1 MAQNDEG
8 EFELVIGNRQLLLVF
23 GVLLVLLG
31 VLFTMGYLIGKNNP
45 SKEAIAAANNRQVP
59 ILGGSGTGTPSSSPI
74 IVDPGKQ
81 AEGTPSRSATELFER
96 ATSKEAPPKEVV
108 KQDPLP
114 EVPKV
119 PKETEK
125 KKEEPKKE
133 AKKEP
138 PAEPKVV
145 AEKKPEAKPVASAP
159 AGVVA
164 NPGAGTYVQVVAV
177 DLEGANSWVGTLR
190 GKSFSAMVAPGPNDK
205 LYRVLIGP
213 IKDKEALAQTKI
225 DLEKLGVKGAFIKK
239 Y

>member
-1 MAQNDEG
+1 MAHNDEG

-45 SKEAIAAANNRQVP
+45 SKEAITAANNRQVP
-59 ILGGSGTGTPSSSPI
+59 IIGGSGGSGSPI

-81 AEGTPSRSATELFER
+81 SEEKAPSRSATELYER
-96 ATSKEAPPKEVV
+96 ATAKDASTNANKEAA
-108 KQDPLP
+108 LP

-119 PKETEK
+119 PKEVEK

-133 AKKEP
+133 AKKETP
-138 PAEPKVV
+138 PEPK
-145 AEKKPEAKPVASAP
+145 ASEPIKPKPVAP
-159 AGVVA
+159 VA
-164 NPGAGTYVQVVAV
+164 SGSVSTPGAGTYVQVVAV

-190 GKSFSAMVAPGPNDK
+190 GKSFNAMVAPGPNEK

-213 IKDKEALAQTKI
+213 INDKEALAQTKI
-225 DLEKLGVKGAFIKK
+225 DLEKLGVKGAFVKK

>member
-1 MAQNDEG
+1 MAHNDEG

-45 SKEAIAAANNRQVP
+45 SKEAITAFNNRQVP
-59 ILGGSGTGTPSSSPI
+59 IIGGSGSGSSGSPI

-81 AEGTPSRSATELFER
+81 NDEKPPSRSATELYER
-96 ATSKEAPPKEVV
+96 ATTKDAPKEVV
-108 KQDPLP
+108 KEAPLP

-119 PKETEK
+119 PKDVEK
-125 KKEEPKKE
+125 KKEEPKRE

-138 PAEPKVV
+138 PPPEPKMAEPP
-145 AEKKPEAKPVASAP
+145 KPRPVATGS
-159 AGVVA
+159 VST
-164 NPGAGTYVQVVAV
+164 PGPGTYMQVVAV

-190 GKSFSAMVAPGPNDK
+190 GKSFSAVVAPGPNDK
-205 LYRVLIGP
+205 LFRVLIGP
-213 IKDKEALAQTKI
+213 IKDKEALGQTKI
-225 DLEKLGVKGAFIKK
+225 ELEKLGVKGAFVKK

>member
-45 SKEAIAAANNRQVP
+45 SKEAITAANNRQVP
-59 ILGGSGTGTPSSSPI
+59 IIGGSGGSGSPI

-81 AEGTPSRSATELFER
+81 SEEKAPSRSATELYER
-96 ATSKEAPPKEVV
+96 ATTKDTSTNAG
-108 KQDPLP
+108 LP

-119 PKETEK
+119 PKEVEK

-138 PAEPKVV
+138 PPPEPKVS
-145 AEKKPEAKPVASAP
+145 EPPKTKPVVPVASGSVSTP
-159 AGVVA
+159 V
-164 NPGAGTYVQVVAV
+164 AGTYVQVVAV
-177 DLEGANSWVGTLR
+177 DQEGANSWVGTLR
-190 GKSFSAMVAPGPNDK
+190 GKSFNAIVAPGPNEK

-213 IKDKEALAQTKI
+213 IKDKESLAQTKI
-225 DLEKLGVKGAFIKK
+225 DLEKLGVKGAFVKK

>member
-1 MAQNDEG
+1 MAHNDEG

-45 SKEAIAAANNRQVP
+45 SKEAITAANNRQVP
-59 ILGGSGTGTPSSSPI
+59 IIGGSGGSGSPI

-81 AEGTPSRSATELFER
+81 SEEKAPSRSATELYER
-96 ATSKEAPPKEVV
+96 ATAKDAPKDSSKEAG
-108 KQDPLP
+108 LP

-119 PKETEK
+119 PKEVEK

-138 PAEPKVV
+138 PPPEPKTS
-145 AEKKPEAKPVASAP
+145 EPPKPKPVAP
-159 AGVVA
+159 VA
-164 NPGAGTYVQVVAV
+164 TGSVSTPVAGTYVQVVAV
-177 DLEGANSWVGTLR
+177 DLEGAKSWVGTLR
-190 GKSFSAMVAPGPNDK
+190 GKSFNAIVAPGPNEK

-213 IKDKEALAQTKI
+213 IKDKEALGQTKI
-225 DLEKLGVKGAFIKK
+225 DLEKLGVKGAFVKK